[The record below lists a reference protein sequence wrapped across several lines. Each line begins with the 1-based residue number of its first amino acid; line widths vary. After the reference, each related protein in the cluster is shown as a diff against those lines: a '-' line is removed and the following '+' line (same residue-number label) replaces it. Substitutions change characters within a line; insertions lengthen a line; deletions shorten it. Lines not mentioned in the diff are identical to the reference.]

1 MLYLILMPLS
11 GKNNYIDNMSK
22 EAQDHYNSVK
32 KDRRIKGCASII
44 ISILLGLFINMKLVK
59 KVENKQ
65 RILIVLFVVFGSMSI
80 IYEIMWQDRFIFEER
95 DINRMVKD
103 EKIDTIEKNDIILY
117 SKIYKKSRLT
127 GNIIEVISVIM
138 TIIFTIIIK

>member
-1 MLYLILMPLS
+1 
-11 GKNNYIDNMSK
+11 
-22 EAQDHYNSVK
+22 
-32 KDRRIKGCASII
+32 
-44 ISILLGLFINMKLVK
+44 
-59 KVENKQ
+59 
-65 RILIVLFVVFGSMSI
+65 
-80 IYEIMWQDRFIFEER
+80 MWQDRFIFEER